1 MKRGDI
7 VVLNLGN
14 NIGKPRPALIIQ
26 ADLLNESRVLTT
38 TIVIPLTS
46 TLLNMEFMRYT
57 IEPTATNGLT
67 KTSEVMIDKISQ
79 VKKSMVHAV
88 IGHITKKQLDEIEAR
103 LLAVLGVR

>member
-79 VKKSMVHAV
+79 VKKSMVHAG